1 MTFALVGLGIG
12 PLEIGVILI
21 VVLLVFGPSKL
32 PQLGEGVGK
41 MLRGFKK
48 EMKSMEEENGDK
60 VADKDDPAGE
70 IDVTPKPGASDKSD
84 APDESDAS
92 DKDKKS
98 A

>member
-48 EMKSMEEENGDK
+48 EMKSMEEESGDK
-60 VADKDDPAGE
+60 AADKDEPAGE
-70 IDVTPKPGASDKSD
+70 IDVTPKDG
-84 APDESDAS
+84 
-92 DKDKKS
+92 DKKP

>member
-12 PLEIGVILI
+12 ALEIGVILI

-48 EMKSMEEENGDK
+48 EMKSMEEDK
-60 VADKDDPAGE
+60 VADAPEESPGE
-70 IDVTPKPGASDKSD
+70 IDVTPKGELDG
-84 APDESDAS
+84 
-92 DKDKKS
+92 DKKP

>member
-1 MTFALVGLGIG
+1 MTFALLGPLG

-48 EMKSMEEENGDK
+48 EMKSMEEDSNSDK
-60 VADKDDPAGE
+60 VADKDEPAE
-70 IDVTPKPGASDKSD
+70 AAPRAVFTACFCSSCVFLDDK
-84 APDESDAS
+84 
-92 DKDKKS
+92 
-98 A
+98 

>member
-48 EMKSMEEENGDK
+48 EMKSMEEESGDK
-60 VADKDDPAGE
+60 AADADNAEPAGE
-70 IDVTPKPGASDKSD
+70 IDVTPKDG
-84 APDESDAS
+84 
-92 DKDKKS
+92 DKKP

>member
-48 EMKSMEEENGDK
+48 EMKSMEEESGDK

-70 IDVTPKPGASDKSD
+70 IDVTPKGESSDSD
-84 APDESDAS
+84 SG

>member
-12 PLEIGVILI
+12 ALEIGVILI

-48 EMKSMEEENGDK
+48 EMKSMEEESGDK
-60 VADKDDPAGE
+60 VADTKGEPAGE
-70 IDVTPKPGASDKSD
+70 IDVTPKGEIDGDQKPA
-84 APDESDAS
+84 
-92 DKDKKS
+92 
-98 A
+98 

>member
-48 EMKSMEEENGDK
+48 EMKSMEEESGDK
-60 VADKDDPAGE
+60 VADNDEPAGE
-70 IDVTPKPGASDKSD
+70 IDVTPKGDDGDSG
-84 APDESDAS
+84 

>member
-60 VADKDDPAGE
+60 VADKDEPAGE
-70 IDVTPKPGASDKSD
+70 IDVTPKGEA
-84 APDESDAS
+84 SDAS

>member
-1 MTFALVGLGIG
+1 MTFALVGLLGTFG
-12 PLEIGVILI
+12 ALEIGVILL

-48 EMKSMEEENGDK
+48 EMKSMEEDAGDK
-60 VADKDDPAGE
+60 VADAEGAKDE
-70 IDVTPKPGASDKSD
+70 IDVTPKGQIDDGQSDG
-84 APDESDAS
+84 
-92 DKDKKS
+92 DKKS

>member
-48 EMKSMEEENGDK
+48 EMKSMEEESGDK
-60 VADKDDPAGE
+60 VADNDDRAGE
-70 IDVTPKPGASDKSD
+70 IDVTPKGD
-84 APDESDAS
+84 AGGTTDS
-92 DKDKKS
+92 DKKS

>member
-70 IDVTPKPGASDKSD
+70 IDVTPKGDVPDASD
-84 APDESDAS
+84 ASDAS

>member
-48 EMKSMEEENGDK
+48 EMKSMEEESGDK
-60 VADKDDPAGE
+60 VASSDEPAGE
-70 IDVTPKPGASDKSD
+70 IDVTPKDG
-84 APDESDAS
+84 
-92 DKDKKS
+92 DKKP

>member
-12 PLEIGVILI
+12 ALEIGVILI

-48 EMKSMEEENGDK
+48 EMKSMEEESGDK
-60 VADKDDPAGE
+60 VADSEPAGE
-70 IDVTPKPGASDKSD
+70 IDVTPKAEIDG
-84 APDESDAS
+84 
-92 DKDKKS
+92 DKKP

>member
-12 PLEIGVILI
+12 ALEIGVLLL
-21 VVLLVFGPSKL
+21 VALLVFGPSKL

-48 EMKSMEEENGDK
+48 EMRTLEEEK
-60 VADKDDPAGE
+60 KADGIEDDEPAGE
-70 IDVTPKPGASDKSD
+70 IDVTPKAKVDG
-84 APDESDAS
+84 E
-92 DKDKKS
+92 KKP